1 MFVKRDCRHLSMTIL
16 PSCATC
22 AQMKDAPAQEL
33 PNRDVVAGLGKGLA
47 IIELFNETRRRMA
60 ISEAAALTG
69 LTRAAARRY
78 LLSLVHLGYA
88 EFDGKFFS
96 LTPRVMRLGH
106 AYLAMTPL
114 AKLMQPF
121 VESIS
126 RQIEDPATA
135 AILDDT
141 DVVYIAR
148 AAPPR
153 IVSVSLGVG
162 SRLPAYC
169 TSLGRVLLAHAPAE
183 WLESYWRRAVLEQK
197 TPKTLHTRKAI
208 EAALA
213 EVRRLDY
220 ALIDEEVE
228 VGLRSL
234 AVPLRNT
241 RGAVMAALTITV
253 HSTRMTPAEMP
264 DRLLPLMRTAQE
276 TMRQVP

>member
-1 MFVKRDCRHLSMTIL
+1 METDK
-16 PSCATC
+16 
-22 AQMKDAPAQEL
+22 
-33 PNRDVVAGLGKGLA
+33 RDVVAGLGKGLA

-88 EFDGKFFS
+88 EFDGKYFS

-114 AKLMQPF
+114 AKLLQPI
-121 VESIS
+121 VEDIS
-126 RQIEDPATA
+126 RQAGDPCTA

-153 IVSVSLGVG
+153 IVSISLGVG

-169 TSLGRVLLAHAPAE
+169 TSLGRVRRAHAPAE
-183 WLESYWRRAVLEQK
+183 WLESYWKRASLAPR
-197 TPKTLHTRKAI
+197 TPRTLTTRKAI
-208 EAALA
+208 ETALT

-220 ALIDEEVE
+220 ALIDEEIE
-228 VGLRSL
+228 MGLRSL
-234 AVPLRNT
+234 AVPIRNT
-241 RGAVMAALTITV
+241 RGAVTAALTVTV
-253 HSTRMTPAEMP
+253 HANRLTPEQMP
-264 DRLLPLMRTAQE
+264 DALLPLMRPAQE
-276 TMRQVP
+276 TLRQVP

>member
-1 MFVKRDCRHLSMTIL
+1 MENAELSL
-16 PSCATC
+16 PS
-22 AQMKDAPAQEL
+22 K
-33 PNRDVVAGLGKGLA
+33 DVVAGLGKGLA

-60 ISEAAALTG
+60 ISEAATLTG

-114 AKLMQPF
+114 AKLLQPF
-121 VESIS
+121 VEAIS
-126 RQIEDPATA
+126 AQIEDPATA

-153 IVSVSLGVG
+153 IVSISLGVG

-169 TSLGRVLLAHAPAE
+169 TSLGRVLLAHAPSE
-183 WLESYWRRAVLEQK
+183 WMESYWRRAQLIPR
-197 TPKTLHTRKAI
+197 TPKTLCSRPAI
-208 EAALA
+208 EAALE

-220 ALIDEEVE
+220 ALIDEEIE
-228 VGLRSL
+228 MGLRSL
-234 AVPLRNT
+234 AVPIRNT
-241 RGAVMAALTITV
+241 RGAVTAALTITI
-253 HSTRMTPAEMP
+253 HASRMTPEEMP
-264 DRLLPLMRTAQE
+264 KALLPLMQPAQE